1 MRIVMIITIVHFQG
15 FINVS
20 IFWLNLE
27 KPTTPWLR
35 HIRKWTI
42 VMFQCFNFDLVILW
56 HIDIWWYKRRN
67 TGRQTRDKTV
77 DPTRTEQQD
86 VSGSAAQTM
95 FSVPMFNV
103 LSLQCSIYCHI
114 TKVCVY
120 NVNFT
125 SEHGPRLAKWW
136 TLLSLDFKLKIE
148 NLWGAL
154 YSLTWI
160 VSTWVVP
167 EYGRLSE
174 YPETLST
181 VWSLVWTLRA
191 SNLVT
196 DCAIDSNST
205 NS

>member
-1 MRIVMIITIVHFQG
+1 MIMMRIVMIITIVHFQG

-20 IFWLNLE
+20 IFYLNSE
-27 KPTTPWLR
+27 KPATPWLR

-56 HIDIWWYKRRN
+56 YMIYIWWYKRRN

-77 DPTRTEQQD
+77 DPTRTQQQD

-125 SEHGPRLAKWW
+125 SAQGRTNGKPSSLWI
-136 TLLSLDFKLKIE
+136 LSWK
-148 NLWGAL
+148 
-154 YSLTWI
+154 
-160 VSTWVVP
+160 
-167 EYGRLSE
+167 
-174 YPETLST
+174 
-181 VWSLVWTLRA
+181 
-191 SNLVT
+191 
-196 DCAIDSNST
+196 
-205 NS
+205 